1 MKVNLQLLKPQLHV
15 YLSYRAI
22 GERSAAGFPP
32 HQQAVSC
39 DEYSASSPSLE
50 KEDTVEGCFCRVLYI
65 PKLKHEV
72 EVGDLRS

>member
-1 MKVNLQLLKPQLHV
+1 MSTQLHH
-15 YLSYRAI
+15 
-22 GERSAAGFPP
+22 P
-32 HQQAVSC
+32 
-39 DEYSASSPSLE
+39 LE